1 MSKLTFCFFFYSPAF
16 HIRGIPVKYAGHE
29 EEFLGWLTGTLW
41 LMTFDRPFVKIVVA
55 RTAAATTTTTTTTT
69 RGAAKNQHV

>member
-1 MSKLTFCFFFYSPAF
+1 M
-16 HIRGIPVKYAGHE
+16 KYAGHE

-55 RTAAATTTTTTTTT
+55 HAAAATTTSTT
-69 RGAAKNQHV
+69 AAAAAHSDSKSDGIRNM